1 MQTDK
6 KILKLPQ
13 ELEKLRG
20 MQDSH
25 HKAIKQNLKLQW
37 REYLIGEIN
46 RTISNQFKP
55 GFFEQNLAVYEA
67 TALKNIIVRF
77 ECILNT
83 FLREFTHTSIDD
95 WVSFIKSYT
104 IPKYDKE
111 ELWAAQVDPMV
122 KIHLAIRQPI
132 KDKKKRLKRVENV
145 DAPAADED
153 DSDYNK
159 LINYSPSLE
168 ACESYMLQCVD
179 MITKSNNEF
188 TTLEAELMRFL
199 SNQLD

>member
-1 MQTDK
+1 
-6 KILKLPQ
+6 
-13 ELEKLRG
+13 

-83 FLREFTHTSIDD
+83 FLREFT
-95 WVSFIKSYT
+95 
-104 IPKYDKE
+104 
-111 ELWAAQVDPMV
+111 
-122 KIHLAIRQPI
+122 
-132 KDKKKRLKRVENV
+132 
-145 DAPAADED
+145 
-153 DSDYNK
+153 
-159 LINYSPSLE
+159 
-168 ACESYMLQCVD
+168 
-179 MITKSNNEF
+179 
-188 TTLEAELMRFL
+188 
-199 SNQLD
+199 